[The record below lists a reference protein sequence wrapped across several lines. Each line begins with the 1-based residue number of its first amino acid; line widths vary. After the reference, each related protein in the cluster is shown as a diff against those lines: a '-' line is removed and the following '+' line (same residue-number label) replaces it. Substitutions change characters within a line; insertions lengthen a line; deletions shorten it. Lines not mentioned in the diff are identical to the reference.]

1 VALPDEYAEW
11 AAGQR
16 GRLGAMASLGG
27 DEPFRILAPR
37 DGDRYEVPVGVD
49 ARYATVALHAAGG
62 AGPVRWFVD
71 GRELPRERWRLEPG
85 PHTIRAIAPSGASD
99 EVRVVVEGR

>member
-1 VALPDEYAEW
+1 
-11 AAGQR
+11 
-16 GRLGAMASLGG
+16 MASLGG

-62 AGPVRWFVD
+62 PGPVRWFVD
-71 GRELPRERWRLEPG
+71 GRELPRERWRLVPG
-85 PHTIRAIAPSGASD
+85 PHTIRAIAPSGDWD